1 MKSLSKIFNAIY
13 LCIRFP
19 FLYPR
24 NRFSDKHTVYI
35 RWMSNLVYKYYSK
48 SYYDISLAYKF
59 YKDPQECTTITKQV
73 IFKDKYNFKAR
84 LIRNNTILR
93 FYSDIL
99 KEPYDF
105 NIQKYV
111 GDNFKISG
119 ITVSKSTFNNIPVL
133 YYHIHKKEVTNTNYG
148 FRYKKLEFVAD
159 TKSVKIYT
167 ILNYIYEN
175 IIPKI
180 CFIPTYTELNS
191 MPIGWRKAFGIQM
204 CKEIKQALK
213 KHNYLYNYR
222 IMQIKEKYG
231 SLRWYDTGAPEE
243 IQTIINKYEDISY
256 HTCISCGKPAK
267 YLSTGWICPYCE
279 KCAPRGSKLMK

>member
-119 ITVSKSTFNNIPVL
+119 ITVSKSTFNHVEIQWYPHGWMFVI
-133 YYHIHKKEVTNTNYG
+133 YKIDSQEDEPYDTFSEVYTSYLNC
-148 FRYKKLEFVAD
+148 LEAG
-159 TKSVKIYT
+159 I
-167 ILNYIYEN
+167 IRALN
-175 IIPKI
+175 II
-180 CFIPTYTELNS
+180 
-191 MPIGWRKAFGIQM
+191 
-204 CKEIKQALK
+204 
-213 KHNYLYNYR
+213 
-222 IMQIKEKYG
+222 
-231 SLRWYDTGAPEE
+231 
-243 IQTIINKYEDISY
+243 
-256 HTCISCGKPAK
+256 
-267 YLSTGWICPYCE
+267 
-279 KCAPRGSKLMK
+279 